1 MAMPAC
7 ANVNHVM
14 QQLTQVQFNSGEQN
28 KDMSKVRQDRDYKD
42 TQTVISCLCD
52 RNPFSLDNNLRNI
65 STGVHAHS
73 EANSYKA
80 KAVGQAIL
88 DDMLHNS
95 VGEYHFKRKKQIVTQ
110 NSKSSIVIDDEVVHI
125 DPLLLFQRLTVA
137 ATSDQNLESVL
148 MYKLC
153 SYPPALFE
161 SPNFRQQAQKSILAD
176 TIWSLTST
184 SSPEIN
190 APNYNAAQYVL
201 DGGALLQH
209 ISWMKG
215 DLSGCF

>member
-1 MAMPAC
+1 MTENQHLTWVMAMPDC

-14 QQLTQVQFNSGEQN
+14 QQLTQMQFNSGEQN
-28 KDMSKVRQDRDYKD
+28 KDMSKARQDRDYKD
-42 TQTVISCLCD
+42 TQTVISCLWD

-65 STGVHAHS
+65 STGVYAHS

-80 KAVGQAIL
+80 KAVGQAIP

-137 ATSDQNLESVL
+137 ATSDQNLESVFL
-148 MYKLC
+148 YELC
-153 SYPPALFE
+153 IYPPAFFE
-161 SPNFRQQAQKSILAD
+161 SPNFLRQAQKSILAD

-184 SSPEIN
+184 S
-190 APNYNAAQYVL
+190 
-201 DGGALLQH
+201 
-209 ISWMKG
+209 
-215 DLSGCF
+215 